1 MKRNENLV
9 NWQSISATDL
19 ERLIRFQLKALW
31 SVDSRIL
38 GGNNEY
44 RKIAELI
51 PPMMIWG
58 PPGVGKSSIV
68 RSIAHDLGINF
79 IDVRLAQREPID
91 IRGLPV
97 PHDDGVHWVISAEWP
112 RDPDSKGI
120 ILFDE
125 LTSADRTLQVAAYE
139 FILDRRLGDLYT
151 VPDGWYI
158 MAAGNRAE
166 DRAVATTMSSA
177 LANRFMHVEL
187 EADVNSW
194 VKWAMRNNIHPD
206 VVGFIRFKPE
216 SFFDMEGNL
225 EKGWPTPRS
234 WERVSTMLHLTEN
247 LQDMDDYL
255 LNLTIDGLV
264 GTGAG
269 IEFVSFRKWNIEMEN
284 VLKLMLDPQK
294 KINIPNKADVKYAI
308 CSNMV
313 YHLWRAENEEEQ
325 QKLID
330 GFFRISLHLSSD
342 FAAMAM
348 VDAMFGRNPEDVE
361 KYSTLLLK
369 NKQYEKWKERHGEAL
384 KKTLKQYGSSNS

>member
-1 MKRNENLV
+1 MKTNENLV
-9 NWQSISATDL
+9 NWQSISATEL
-19 ERLIRFQLKALW
+19 EKLIRFQLEALW
-31 SVDSRIL
+31 TVDSMML
-38 GGNNEY
+38 GGDNEY

-58 PPGVGKSSIV
+58 PPGIGKSSIV
-68 RSIAHDLGINF
+68 RSIANDFGINF
-79 IDVRLAQREPID
+79 IDIRLAQREPID

-97 PHDDGVHWVISAEWP
+97 PENDGVHWVISAEWP

-158 MAAGNRAE
+158 MAAGNRAG
-166 DRAVATTMSSA
+166 DKAVATTMSSA

-187 EADVNSW
+187 EAEVESW

-206 VVGFIRFKPE
+206 VIAFIRFKPG
-216 SFFDMEGNL
+216 SFFNMEGNL

-234 WERVSTMLHLTEN
+234 WERVSTMLHLNKDFQELKGDLFN
-247 LQDMDDYL
+247 HV
-255 LNLTIDGLV
+255 IEGLV
-264 GTGAG
+264 GLGAG
-269 IEFVSFRKWNIEMEN
+269 AEFESFREWNDKMED
-284 VLKLMLDPQK
+284 VRELMLDPNK
-294 KINIPNKADVKYAI
+294 EINIPNKADVKYAI
-308 CSNMV
+308 CSSLV
-313 YHLWRAENEEEQ
+313 YNLWRAENEEIQ

-330 GFFRISLHLSSD
+330 GFFRISFQLSSD

-348 VDAMFGRNPEDVE
+348 VDAMLGRNHKDAE
-361 KYSTLLLK
+361 KYSTLLYN
-369 NKQYEKWKERHGEAL
+369 NKHYKKWQAKHGEAL
-384 KKTLKQYGSSNS
+384 KKTINQYGSSNS